1 MSYTNGT
8 QTQSQ
13 SMNGL
18 LEISTDTISASSI
31 TTNEITATNGTVD
44 TLTVVNTIS
53 GTITNATNAVNSTN
67 ATNISTTQDNTN
79 SGYLS
84 WIKYTGSSFQDTF
97 FSSNLFYNA
106 NENKIYA
113 DLNGIANNAINASY
127 ATTAGTA
134 TNAINSSKIGVD
146 TTTTNASYYLTF
158 VNNTTGNLI
167 PYVSSNLSFNPITQM
182 LTSTY
187 ATISQLTASNNIFI
201 NGTENATSLIT
212 GALRVLSGGMS
223 VAQDIFLGGSINTT
237 GDDTVG
243 ATLTVNGTG
252 SSFANDLTVGD
263 FLNADTLTATNG
275 INGGSLS
282 VSNNASVGAGLTV
295 GGAITSPYMIANNAS
310 NFTLTY
316 ATINYNTCANVNV
329 YR

>member
-8 QTQSQ
+8 QTQTQ

-18 LEISTDTISASSI
+18 LEIDTDTITASSI
-31 TTNEITATNGTVD
+31 TTNEIIATDGTVD
-44 TLTVVNTIS
+44 TLTVVNTIN

-79 SGYLS
+79 FGYLS

-134 TNAINSSKIGVD
+134 TNAINASKIAVD
-146 TTTTNASYYLTF
+146 TTTTSASYYLTF
-158 VNNTTGNLI
+158 VNNITGNLI

-187 ATISQLTASNNIFI
+187 ATITELTASDYIFS
-201 NGTENATSLIT
+201 NGTENATAIAT
-212 GALRVLSGGMS
+212 GALQVLNGGMS
-223 VAQDIFLGGSINTT
+223 VAQDFFLGGSINTT

-243 ATLTVNGTG
+243 GTLTVNGTG
-252 SSFANDLTVGD
+252 SNFANDLTIGD
-263 FLNADTLTATNG
+263 FLNTDTLTTTNG
-275 INGGSLS
+275 INAGSLS
-282 VSNNASVGAGLTV
+282 VSSSASVGSDITV

-310 NFTLTY
+310 NFTLSY
-316 ATINYNTCANVNV
+316 ANIQYNTCASVNV

>member
-18 LEISTDTISASSI
+18 LEINTDNISASSI
-31 TTNEITATNGTVD
+31 ITNDLTATTGSVD
-44 TLTVVNTIS
+44 TLTVLNTIT
-53 GTITNATNAVNSTN
+53 GTITNATNAVNATNATN

-84 WIKYTGSSFQDTF
+84 WIKYTGSSFQNTF

-113 DLNGIANNAINASY
+113 DLNGIANSAINASF
-127 ATTAGTA
+127 ATTA
-134 TNAINSSKIGVD
+134 TNATNALKIAVD
-146 TTTTNASYYLTF
+146 TTTTNASHYLTF
-158 VNNTTGNLI
+158 VNNITGNLI

-187 ATISQLTASNNIFI
+187 ATISQLTASNYIFI
-201 NGTENATSLIT
+201 NGTENATSVIT
-212 GALRVLSGGMS
+212 GALRVLNGGMS

-237 GDDTVG
+237 ADDTVG
-243 ATLTVNGTG
+243 GTLTVNGTG
-252 SSFANDLTVGD
+252 SNFANDLTVGD
-263 FLNADTLTATNG
+263 FLNVDTLTTTNG
-275 INGGSLS
+275 INAGSLS
-282 VSNNASVGAGLTV
+282 VSNNASVGADITV
-295 GGAITSPYMIANNAS
+295 GGGITSPYMIANNAS
-310 NFTLTY
+310 NFTLSY